1 MSQPAQW
8 APDPSIRPVQI
19 NHGTSVLP
27 WFSVTPFSPE
37 PDMKWEAEAMDAPLG
52 PDVTG
57 GLSDTEAKFE
67 PLDPEVTDGPVESEM
82 TDEPLDT
89 HTPEATDTHV
99 GLYIP
104 AGVLGKFSSKPRY
117 PDSEI
122 ALLEKHEWIRTRSLD
137 DSDNVQVFVLPNA
150 PQKKPLKRGKRGE
163 SENILLTHLKFVMSM
178 IDGSP
183 KAWSGLVDAHA
194 GLLANTQPDNEEE
207 SLYYIYNTL
216 QEPKPNLDKITDLH
230 SWRAMDGLLKNSVL
244 GLKTKLHP
252 FQRESAAVMVQR
264 EVQPALAL
272 DPRFQPWRGPT
283 GLEFYYDK
291 VSGSILRDKILYPEA
306 CGGILAESMGCG
318 KTLISLAVILAT
330 RGHFPKIPVEYQNLD
345 NPVRTKTGTLMEMT
359 AAAAGRFS
367 LPWKG
372 YFDRKRAEGKH
383 HINCEKACVAQS
395 GSYNIP
401 AKSNHQRAKSNFAE
415 SAKHL
420 RLCSGTLVIVPDN
433 LMDHWEREIATHTSN
448 LKVRVLQNKDET
460 PSTGELFGYDIV
472 LFSKGRCSKENARF
486 SKNGLKLDAPIF
498 NLHWLRVIV
507 DEGHNLAGKTTG
519 MVDLLKNL
527 NFERRWMISGTP
539 LSEMYG
545 VELSIASQEADTD
558 DSESSPDNNEA
569 AILQKGKKA
578 GNAVKHEIRN
588 LGKLGDMVHDFF
600 SLKPWANNNQEWPRY
615 TKVMGEDGIL
625 RKSPSLR
632 ATLQS
637 LVVRHRYE
645 TVKREITLPP
655 LYNKVVY
662 LEPTF
667 YDRLYINIF
676 LFTLAVNAIT
686 SEREGPDYM
695 FGESDE
701 KNKKNKNKAKL
712 SELIQNL
719 RLAGFWWAGDDNVQS
734 TVDIALEYLEENQ
747 EKMTVDDFNQL
758 KRGIQIA
765 RKAINS
771 TGWNGFKKM
780 HELGVFVRHFP
791 EHARNMWALDPTE
804 ADHEPLLMGITQA
817 RRAQQFVMKH
827 LTTPD
832 PADGLAGEGIKV
844 RRELVQHS
852 QTGTFAHNSA
862 PESANP
868 PVSKSRSKGNR
879 QNQTFKKNIF
889 RTLPMTSP
897 LAQTKLEGVASAKL
911 RYLLDQVLK
920 FQKTEKIIIF
930 YEHDN
935 VASWVEQGL
944 EVIAVK
950 FRTYAGTASMGSNF
964 KTKYLRE
971 FRETEEVRVLL
982 MSVKQASHGLHI
994 PEASRMYIVNPIWE
1008 RNVESQAIKRAHRIG
1023 QKRPVFVETL
1033 VLGDTLEY
1041 RMLNRSKNMT
1051 AEETKQAGDN
1061 PLNDSTMSDIIKNEP
1076 FLPMP
1081 DEASAGMAPLTHP
1094 LGLFDQH
1101 RLPISDKD
1109 VSARGRKPA
1118 RKPQNPRRVSESN
1131 ADSDST
1137 GLMGPPAKRQRI
1149 GFAERDQIMGEG
1161 VVDAVLAPLQTAP
1174 GSNLASRAGV
1184 PVLGPSQTGFED
1196 RETVIGD
1203 SVEAFGASGSMRF
1216 VPIRPWPGL
1225 PANGVATRP
1234 SLFGPFQP

>member
-1 MSQPAQW
+1 MQM
-8 APDPSIRPVQI
+8 
-19 NHGTSVLP
+19 NHGSSGLP
-27 WFSVTPFSPE
+27 WFSVAPSSPE
-37 PDMKWEAEAMDAPLG
+37 PDMKSDLEAMDAPLR
-52 PDVTG
+52 PDVTD
-57 GLSDTEAKFE
+57 GLPDSDLKDEPLNPDVTNGLPDTEVK
-67 PLDPEVTDGPVESEM
+67 
-82 TDEPLDT
+82 DEPLDSEITDEPIEPDMSHMTAEPLET
-89 HTPEATDTHV
+89 HTSEATDTHMDQ
-99 GLYIP
+99 YIP
-104 AGVLGKFSSKPRY
+104 AGILRKFSSQSRY

-137 DSDNVQVFVLPNA
+137 DSNNVQVFVLPNA
-150 PQKKPLKRGKRGE
+150 PQKKPIKKGKRGE
-163 SENILLTHLKFVMSM
+163 TNNILLTGLKLVMSM
-178 IDGSP
+178 IDSSP
-183 KAWSGLVDAHA
+183 EAWNGLVGAHA
-194 GLLANTQPDNEEE
+194 GLLTNTHPGIEEEE

-216 QEPKPNLDKITDLH
+216 QEPKPNLDEIADPH
-230 SWRAMDGLLKNSVL
+230 SWRAMGELLGNKVR
-244 GLKTKLHP
+244 GLKTQLHP

-264 EVQPALAL
+264 EAQPALAL
-272 DPRFQPWRGPT
+272 DPRFQPWQGPT
-283 GLEFYYDK
+283 GLEFYYDR
-291 VSGSILRDKILYPEA
+291 VSGSIMRDKILYPEA

-330 RGHFPKIPVEYQNLD
+330 RGHFPKIPVEYQKLD
-345 NPVRTKTGTLMEMT
+345 NPIRSKTGTLMEMA

-367 LPWKG
+367 LPWKDH
-372 YFDRKRAEGKH
+372 FDRLLEEEH
-383 HINCEKACVAQS
+383 ENHDNCRKACVAQS
-395 GSYNIP
+395 GSYDIP
-401 AKSNHQRAKSNFAE
+401 ARSDHQRAKSHFAE
-415 SAKHL
+415 SAKHI

-433 LMDHWEREIATHTSN
+433 LMDHWEREITTHTSD
-448 LKVRVLQNKDET
+448 LKFLVLQNQDT
-460 PSTGELFGYDIV
+460 PSTDELLDFDIV
-472 LFSKGRCSKENARF
+472 LFSKSRCIKENAKYN
-486 SKNGLKLDAPIF
+486 KNGRKPDAPIL

-527 NFERRWMISGTP
+527 KFERRWMISGTP

-545 VELSIASQEADTD
+545 VELSIASLEVDTD
-558 DSESSPDNNEA
+558 DTESSPDNNEA

-578 GNAVKHEIRN
+578 GNAVNHEIRN
-588 LGKLGDMVHDFF
+588 LDKLGDMIHDFF
-600 SLKPWANNNQEWPRY
+600 SLKPWANNTKEWPRY
-615 TKVMGEDGIL
+615 TRMVGEDGIR

-645 TVKREITLPP
+645 TVKKEITLPP

-695 FGESDE
+695 FGESDGKNE

-712 SELIQNL
+712 TELIQNL

-734 TVDIALEYLEENQ
+734 SVDIALEYLEENQ
-747 EKMTVDDFNQL
+747 EKMTVADFNQL
-758 KRGIQIA
+758 KHGIQIA

-771 TGWNGFKKM
+771 PGWNGFKKM

-804 ADHEPLLMGITQA
+804 ADHELLLMGITQA
-817 RRAQQFVMKH
+817 RRAQQFVMNH

-844 RRELVQHS
+844 RRELVQRS
-852 QTGTFAHNSA
+852 QAVTFAHSGA
-862 PESANP
+862 PESANA
-868 PVSKSRSKGNR
+868 PVSKSKSKGHK
-879 QNQTFKKNIF
+879 QNQTSKKNIF
-889 RTLPMTSP
+889 RALPKTSP

-944 EVIAVK
+944 ELIAVK
-950 FRTYAGTASMGSNF
+950 FRTYASTASMGSNF
-964 KTKYLRE
+964 KTEHLRE

-1033 VLGDTLEY
+1033 VLGNTLEY

-1081 DEASAGMAPLTHP
+1081 DEASAGMAPLAYP

-1101 RLPISDKD
+1101 KL
-1109 VSARGRKPA
+1109 
-1118 RKPQNPRRVSESN
+1118 PQNPRPVLES
-1131 ADSDST
+1131 DTDFGST
-1137 GLMGPPAKRQRI
+1137 VVMGPSAKRRRI
-1149 GFAERDQIMGEG
+1149 GFAEHDQVMGEG
-1161 VVDAVLAPLQTAP
+1161 AVDAVPGPLQTVP
-1174 GSNLASRAGV
+1174 ELNSTSEPSRI
-1184 PVLGPSQTGFED
+1184 GFTE
-1196 RETVIGD
+1196 REMVVGD
-1203 SVEAFGASGSMRF
+1203 SVEAFGASGSVQF
-1216 VPIRPWPGL
+1216 VPMHSGSDL
-1225 PANGVATRP
+1225 SGNGVQTRP
-1234 SLFGPFQP
+1234 SIFGPF